1 MSGNEQQIEFWN
13 GAVGERWVA
22 MQNMLDAGM
31 AEIAAKALS
40 SARAKPGMRVID
52 IGCGCGT
59 TTLALAEMVGPQG
72 AVTGV
77 DISMPMLGHAKARA
91 ASAKSAAKF
100 VQADASDY
108 AFKPENDLVF
118 SRFGVMFFADPP
130 AAFAN
135 IRKALKPGGRLVFAC
150 WRSAPE
156 NAWAA
161 VPFAAAR
168 DLLPEQPQADP
179 TAPGPFA
186 FADSER
192 LKNILEKA
200 GYKNIR
206 IEKLDTHMNMG
217 VSLDAAAEMSTK
229 AGPLA
234 RALGGIDDDALKN
247 KIRERVKEAMAKYES
262 ANGVSAPAACW
273 LVEAEA

>member
-13 GAVGERWVA
+13 GPVGERWVA
-22 MQNMLDAGM
+22 MQAMLDAGM

-40 SARAKPGMRVID
+40 FARVRPGMRVID
-52 IGCGCGT
+52 IGSGCGT
-59 TTLALAEMVGPQG
+59 TTLALAEMVGPAG

-91 ASAKSAAKF
+91 AQAKSTAKF

-108 AFKPENDLVF
+108 AFAPENDLVF

-135 IRKALKPGGRLVFAC
+135 IRKALKPDGRIAFAC
-150 WRSAPE
+150 WRTAPE

-168 DLLPEQPQADP
+168 DLLPEQPPPDP

-186 FADSER
+186 LADAQR
-192 LKNILEKA
+192 TKDILEKA
-200 GYKNIR
+200 GFRNIR
-206 IEKLDTHMNMG
+206 IEKLDTHMHMG
-217 VSLDAAAEMSTK
+217 VNLDEAAEMSTK

-234 RALGGIDDDALKN
+234 RALGGIDDDALKD
-247 KIRERVKEAMAKYES
+247 KVRARVKEAIARYET
-262 ANGVSAPAACW
+262 ANGVLAPAACW
-273 LVEAEA
+273 LVEADA